1 MRKKVKY
8 DITKYGKTKTFHFS
22 GIGEIDEENVKA
34 VGSKK
39 ERISTYII
47 AFKNSLQKAYKE
59 EDEKN
64 PRRFP
69 YYGPCLRRK

>member
-1 MRKKVKY
+1 MLVEGERKQ
-8 DITKYGKTKTFHFS
+8 
-22 GIGEIDEENVKA
+22 EEEHQRRE
-34 VGSKK
+34 VGV
-39 ERISTYII
+39 
-47 AFKNSLQKAYKE
+47 QKAYKE